1 MISPERMD
9 GLQRSWLQLLTQ
21 FNIAPVDAY
30 SLFDRLIA
38 AYQEPHR
45 HYHNIEHI
53 AEMLKIAGKLS
64 DQATNLPAI
73 QLAVWFHD
81 AIYDPKAKDNE
92 ERSALLATAEL
103 QSLGIPAET
112 AKEVGDMIRATAHVD
127 STTVDTDTAILL
139 DADLA
144 ILGAEESR
152 YLRYAEA
159 IRQEYAWVEEAAYR
173 EGRTRVLESFLKRP
187 AIYRTPRMQAV
198 GDEPARRNIKA
209 EIERL
214 T

>member
-112 AKEVGDMIRATAHVD
+112 AKEVGDMIRATAT
-127 STTVDTDTAILL
+127 SIRPQWIGTRQFYSMPILRSWGQRNCAIF
-139 DADLA
+139 
-144 ILGAEESR
+144 
-152 YLRYAEA
+152 RYAEA

-173 EGRTRVLESFLKRP
+173 K
-187 AIYRTPRMQAV
+187 
-198 GDEPARRNIKA
+198 DERAFWSRS
-209 EIERL
+209 
-214 T
+214 